1 MLNKLS
7 EIVRR
12 GKLEELTLTG
22 SDLECQYQ
30 YSHLCELRFLK
41 TENIKNPHYKKL
53 FRIAKEEEAEFR
65 RLEEQDKEFN
75 AES

>member
-22 SDLECQYQ
+22 SDQECQYQ

-41 TENIKNPHYKKL
+41 TENIKSPHYKKL
-53 FRIAKEEEAEFR
+53 LKLAKEEEEEYR
-65 RLEEQDKEFN
+65 RLEE
-75 AES
+75 